1 MASAFVPEGTHAP
14 NITHFDCQI
23 SLECSLTPESRRD
36 GIYVE
41 EKVENKKAP

>member
-1 MASAFVPEGTHAP
+1 MFIDLP
-14 NITHFDCQI
+14 I
-23 SLECSLTPESRRD
+23 ECSLTPESRRD